1 MMGDDDA
8 RFLVNL
14 MRKKPHLTT
23 LCGITDKMKSLD
35 LSNQDLVD
43 ADAILLANEIQL
55 NSTLSTVNILGNTFS
70 CGPALKLV
78 DAMKTNPNLMTL
90 CGIKGN
96 LPELQIPKGKRSCA
110 LGIRL
115 SPGCAILLANEI
127 EDRDRIVLIKDL
139 KNAKHLNGLSG
150 KVQRVLDNSNCK
162 VLLANGESK
171 SIKPANLEMQR
182 AMLLSADLSRRLVS
196 EEYISDAEAE
206 LGKFTLGDLMCWQG
220 KQGVLVRGGSWFFEI
235 TGASALIDALPTHLT
250 SLDVSKNTLVS
261 NLRIKLVITQA
272 LSTKGGGMCRCKKA
286 VETSGHMPHKCQC
299 DAHSL
304 NGFCFVF
311 GTLYRIRMTTFV
323 LHTKSQ
329 VRRLAVEIRRLPP
342 GVPVPRCASSGC
354 AGSSCE
360 WLHPLCS

>member
-43 ADAILLANEIQL
+43 ADAILLVNEIQL
-55 NSTLSTVNILGNTFS
+55 NSTLSTVNVLGNTFS

-78 DAMKTNPNLMTL
+78 DAMKTNPKLMTL

-96 LPELQIPKGKRSCA
+96 LPELQILGK
-110 LGIRL
+110 RL

-150 KVQRVLDNSNCK
+150 KVQRVLGNSNCK

-182 AMLLSADLSRRLVS
+182 AMLLSADLSCHLVP
-196 EEYISDAEAE
+196 EEYIGAAEVE
-206 LGKFTLGDLMCWQG
+206 LGKFTLGDSMCWQG
-220 KQGVLVRGGSWFFEI
+220 KQGVLVGSHSGGGSWFFEI

-250 SLDVSKNTLVS
+250 SLDVSKNKLVS
-261 NLRIKLVITQA
+261 NLHIKLANAVKNMPTLNTLDISKVSLGDPDGWVHIREEGEGEEEDSA
-272 LSTKGGGMCRCKKA
+272 LSPGLIVMIDA
-286 VETSGHMPHKCQC
+286 VSGHPSMSDLHIG
-299 DAHSL
+299 
-304 NGFCFVF
+304 NN
-311 GTLYRIRMTTFV
+311 RIP
-323 LHTKSQ
+323 
-329 VRRLAVEIRRLPP
+329 RRVMEKLRALCVSCPKMRLLCK
-342 GVPVPRCASSGC
+342 VPVRDMVSRPNV
-354 AGSSCE
+354 
-360 WLHPLCS
+360 